1 MFPTFIKDISYSTSK
16 DFPEQLKKL
25 IKETKVVHL
34 KGLPEGIDYK
44 EFYSDLVLQLGEIV
58 GIGED
63 ALTGNATHEQW
74 TDIRYDKS
82 KEHTFRH
89 SNTRQPLHT
98 DAAYASFD
106 LDVNF
111 FFCLENAEIGGAT
124 TFVDADSIIYI
135 LSKYEPELYER
146 IQKTEIKFGKGQD
159 QRKTRKIIYKD
170 GSVFKLNWN
179 YYRVSPE
186 NTDEAKVLCEDFH
199 NFLETRIV
207 AAGLQTP
214 VALKV
219 GDGLFFHDTTIL
231 HGRNSFYGDRCLI
244 KGGFNFN

>member
-1 MFPTFIKDISYSTSK
+1 MLPTFIKDISYSKSI

-34 KGLPEGIDYK
+34 KDLPENIDYK
-44 EFYSDLVLQLGEIV
+44 EFYSDLVLQLGDIV

-63 ALTGNATHEQW
+63 ALTGNATQEQW
-74 TDIRYDKS
+74 TDIRYDKA
-82 KEHTFRH
+82 KETTFRH

-124 TFVDADSIIYI
+124 TFVDAESIIYI
-135 LSKYEPELYER
+135 LSKYEPELFNR
-146 IQKTEIKFGKGQD
+146 IQKTEVKFGKGED
-159 QRKTRKIIYKD
+159 QRKTRKIIYTEN
-170 GSVFKLNWN
+170 SVLKLNWN

-186 NTDEAKVLCEDFH
+186 NTDEAKALSEDFH
-199 NFLETRIV
+199 SFLENRIV

-214 VALKV
+214 ITLKV

-231 HGRNSFYGDRCLI
+231 HGRNSFFGERCLI